1 MPHWPTVPQEHW
13 ERASKMRRDATNAE
27 RVLWQALRR
36 DQLGVTFRRQHP
48 IGPYIA
54 NLVCMESNSIIEL
67 DGGGHCEPDQIE
79 YDQTRDE
86 YLKSRGFRVYRI
98 SNHDVLTNLDGTTK
112 EILQLLSGKE

>member
-1 MPHWPTVPQEHW
+1 MPHYPTVPFDHWDRAQE
-13 ERASKMRRDATNAE
+13 MRRNPTHAE
-27 RVLWQALRR
+27 RMLWRALRR
-36 DQLGVTFRRQHP
+36 DQLGVAFRRQHP

-54 NLVCMESNSIIEL
+54 DLVCMESNLIIEL

-86 YLKSRGFRVYRI
+86 YLKSRAFRVYCI
-98 SNHDVLTNLDGTTK
+98 SNHDVLTNLDGTIR